1 MDAVE
6 TARAHRDELTWGD
19 GRFLQWA
26 ASRLAAPREAS
37 ADSFVLHASLEL
49 LARAVLLELVPDEL
63 HERAR
68 LRIAGLVD
76 RYEAAGD
83 PVGTPARIAPPDPD
97 RAVGNLVAALAVSDL
112 AEVDRQAAWL
122 GAHISAPD
130 LRRLLGP
137 AVAPA
142 LGAAA
147 HVPIGLHLLGRSRW
161 IDGSVLRGC
170 LRELAREPGWRV
182 DVDGLAEGD
191 RPLEEALLG
200 TPLLGPA
207 DRDFIRPMVVHGA
220 GAAAGL
226 LPDVSPDA
234 GAAARAVSRVAAWS
248 MLQERDDHVPFGWT
262 HTLTVPQAVLSI
274 GLDPRTAVAVAGTE
288 VIGFRASMGS
298 RALDP
303 AMPIPPEAPDAFDDL
318 VAWAALHHD
327 AHVVKYVVACLDAT
341 AADPGGAP
349 LYAAAATRLAAWWWA
364 EGDDGFFG
372 PGDRAGAQPTAVAR

>member
-63 HERAR
+63 HERP
-68 LRIAGLVD
+68 GC
-76 RYEAAGD
+76 GS
-83 PVGTPARIAPPDPD
+83 PAWWTATRPPATRWAHRPGSPRPTRPGGRD
-97 RAVGNLVAALAVSDL
+97 LVAALAVSDL

-122 GAHISAPD
+122 GRTSPRRTSVVSSAPRWPRPSVPPPMSRSGSTSSGGHGGSTGRCCG
-130 LRRLLGP
+130 LSARAGEGARWRWTSTAWPRGP
-137 AVAPA
+137 APRGGAPGDPA
-142 LGAAA
+142 AGAGR
-147 HVPIGLHLLGRSRW
+147 PRLH
-161 IDGSVLRGC
+161 
-170 LRELAREPGWRV
+170 
-182 DVDGLAEGD
+182 
-191 RPLEEALLG
+191 
-200 TPLLGPA
+200 PA
-207 DRDFIRPMVVHGA
+207 MVVHGA

-303 AMPIPPEAPDAFDDL
+303 AMPIPRRRRTRSTTS
-318 VAWAALHHD
+318 W
-327 AHVVKYVVACLDAT
+327 
-341 AADPGGAP
+341 PGRP
-349 LYAAAATRLAAWWWA
+349 CTTT
-364 EGDDGFFG
+364 
-372 PGDRAGAQPTAVAR
+372 PTW